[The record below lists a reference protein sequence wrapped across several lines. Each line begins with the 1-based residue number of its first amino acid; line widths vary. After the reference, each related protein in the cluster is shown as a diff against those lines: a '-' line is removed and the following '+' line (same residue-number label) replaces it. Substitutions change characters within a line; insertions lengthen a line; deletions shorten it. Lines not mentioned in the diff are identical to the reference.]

1 MIRTTGPQLEPMP
14 VTATARPEVPYFPP
28 QGGRFRMVLGLK
40 VLAEADWIEI
50 DAAFAGDLAEKQ
62 RLIEIDR
69 AAVFQALPD
78 SVPAQ
83 QEFLDHLS
91 DHLCRYH
98 GDTFQRQGA
107 GVHVAPMGRLVV
119 PDPDA
124 PLLAVA
130 ALVQEDV
137 LLLQPGPDGAFRLV
151 AGLLA
156 FPTRWSL
163 AEKMG
168 RPLAA
173 IHAPVPGYGAHLE
186 RPMDRLFAGLR
197 PGRLLWRSNWS
208 LLDDPALHQPNGH
221 GSGTAGKALDA
232 ETVGHRLWFR
242 VERQTLSLL
251 PETGTAVFTVR
262 VHQAR
267 LKDKVRTG
275 AEARD
280 MRDAILE
287 MPEEMR
293 RYKSMPGFQAALLQW
308 LEDRAEQLK

>member
-1 MIRTTGPQLEPMP
+1 
-14 VTATARPEVPYFPP
+14 
-28 QGGRFRMVLGLK
+28 MVLGLK

-50 DAAFAGDLAEKQ
+50 DAAFADDLAEKQ
-62 RLIEIDR
+62 RLIDADR
-69 AAVFQALPD
+69 NAVFQALPD

-83 QEFLDHLS
+83 QEFLDHLIG
-91 DHLCRYH
+91 HLCRH
-98 GDTFQRQGA
+98 HAPIFRRRGG
-107 GVHVAPMGRLVV
+107 GVEVV
-119 PDPDA
+119 PTGCHVMPDAAA
-124 PLLAVA
+124 PLLAAA

-151 AGLLA
+151 AGMLA

-173 IHAPVPGYGAHLE
+173 IHAPVPGYGDHLE

-208 LLDDPALHQPNGH
+208 LLDDPALHQPGGH

-232 ETVGHRLWFR
+232 ETVGRGLWFR
-242 VERQTLSLL
+242 VERQTLCLL
-251 PETGTAVFTVR
+251 PDTGTAVFTVR
-262 VHQAR
+262 IHQAR
-267 LKDKVRTG
+267 LQDRVRTG

-280 MRDAILE
+280 MRDAILA

-293 RYKSMPGFQAALLQW
+293 RYKSMPGFLAALLQW
-308 LEDRAEQLK
+308 LEERAEKVQ

>member
-1 MIRTTGPQLEPMP
+1 M
-14 VTATARPEVPYFPP
+14 TATARPEVPYFPP
-28 QGGRFRMVLGLK
+28 EGGRFRMVLGLK
-40 VLAEADWIEI
+40 VLADADWIEI
-50 DAAFAGDLAEKQ
+50 DAAFADDLAEKQ
-62 RLIEIDR
+62 RLIAADR

-83 QEFLDHLS
+83 REFFDHLT
-91 DHLCRYH
+91 DHLGRYH
-98 GDTFQRQGA
+98 SQSFRRQGD
-107 GVHVAPMGRLVV
+107 GVRVVPTGRLVV
-119 PDPDA
+119 PDPAA
-124 PLLAVA
+124 PLLAAA

-208 LLDDPALHQPNGH
+208 LLDDPALHQPGGH
-221 GSGTAGKALDA
+221 GSGTAGRALDA
-232 ETVGHRLWFR
+232 ATVGERLWFR

-251 PETGTAVFTVR
+251 PDTGTAVFTVR
-262 VHQAR
+262 IHQAR
-267 LKDKVRTG
+267 LQDRVRTA

-293 RYKSMPGFQAALLQW
+293 RYKSMPGFLAALLQW
-308 LEDRAEQLK
+308 LEEHAEQVK